1 MATGLWL
8 SAVSSSEP
16 SLRAQTRNLLNTEG
30 LPEAKSQKLETEKQ
44 ENNGKLL

>member
-1 MATGLWL
+1 MAIGYWPLAIG
-8 SAVSSSEP
+8 SFD
-16 SLRAQTRNLLNTEG
+16 RACVFTFIVK